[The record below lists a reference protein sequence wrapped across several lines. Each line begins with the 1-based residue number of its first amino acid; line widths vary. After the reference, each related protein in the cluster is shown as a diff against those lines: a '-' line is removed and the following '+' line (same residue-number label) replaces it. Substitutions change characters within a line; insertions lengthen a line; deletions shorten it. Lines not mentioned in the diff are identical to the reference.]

1 MNTSGWQLQPSVK
14 ARNTKLH
21 TNQPDKFCDSKTV
34 FALYVQILL
43 SVFSSLGGATSLL
56 LLLVPVG
63 RVSVTYPDRVV
74 LDIGCGLQQE
84 GYLDLGVAGTPPCN
98 YVPSLTQGKIQQV
111 DNGGH
116 KQIRIYIKMTLVYKN
131 MYYIYGKSLGV

>member
-1 MNTSGWQLQPSVK
+1 MKT
-14 ARNTKLH
+14 RNTKLH
-21 TNQPDKFCDSKTV
+21 TNQPDKFCNSKTLV
-34 FALYVQILL
+34 ALYVQILL
-43 SVFSSLGGATSLL
+43 SVFSSLGGAASLL

-63 RVSVTYPDRVV
+63 RVPVTYPDRVV

-111 DNGGH
+111 DNGDH
-116 KQIRIYIKMTLVYKN
+116 KQIFI
-131 MYYIYGKSLGV
+131 